1 MKTLLL
7 VRHAHTLMA
16 GRFCGHS
23 DPELSETGQ
32 GQLPAIVERVWRW
45 PVSCVCASDLR
56 RAFETAQA
64 IARLGKLQIEARPAL
79 REIYFGD
86 WENKS
91 WEEIATRDPATAAA
105 WLIAWPHH
113 AAPGGESFGHFVER
127 VKDELNALAG
137 RRYGPCTV
145 AITHAGFIAV
155 AVSMVTGKPIASVR
169 QPAYGDVLEFQRFGD
184 TWILRDKS

>member
-1 MKTLLL
+1 VARISTFDDWVDLLKDWQNDIGLSQEL
-7 VRHAHTLMA
+7 VDRYMPGYQFEAKY
-16 GRFCGHS
+16 G
-23 DPELSETGQ
+23 ELPTG
-32 GQLPAIVERVWRW
+32 
-45 PVSCVCASDLR
+45 
-56 RAFETAQA
+56 
-64 IARLGKLQIEARPAL
+64 
-79 REIYFGD
+79 EIYFGD